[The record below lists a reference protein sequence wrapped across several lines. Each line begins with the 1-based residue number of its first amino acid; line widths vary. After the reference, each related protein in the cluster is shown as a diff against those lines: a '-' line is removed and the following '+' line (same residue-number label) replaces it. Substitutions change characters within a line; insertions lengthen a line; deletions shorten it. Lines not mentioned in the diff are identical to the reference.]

1 MKIGILSDT
10 HDNLPNISKAVA
22 IFEERQTEA
31 LIHAGDFC
39 SPFVFRI
46 FEKIKPWCAKMYAVF
61 GNNDG
66 DKLLLTK
73 MGGDLCVFKEIVHE
87 VTLGDRKIAVMH
99 YQELAERF
107 YGEGSFDLVI
117 FGHTHKHVL
126 EGDEKLLFNPGTCSG
141 YLAEKAT
148 VAVADLSSMQ
158 IELIS
163 L

>member
-10 HDNLPNISKAVA
+10 HDRLENISKAIAV
-22 IFEERQTEA
+22 FQEQQVEA

-46 FEKIKPWCAKMYAVF
+46 FEKIKPWCSKMYAVF

-66 DKLLLTK
+66 DKLLLTQK
-73 MGGDLCVFKEIVHE
+73 AGSLCIFKEIVHE
-87 VTLGDRKIAVMH
+87 VALGGRKIAVMH

-107 YGEGSFDLVI
+107 YREGSFDLVV
-117 FGHTHKHVL
+117 FGHTHKHLL
-126 EGDEKLLFNPGTCSG
+126 EGDEKLLFNPGSCSG
-141 YLAEKAT
+141 YLADRAT
-148 VAVADLSSMQ
+148 VAVADLTSMR